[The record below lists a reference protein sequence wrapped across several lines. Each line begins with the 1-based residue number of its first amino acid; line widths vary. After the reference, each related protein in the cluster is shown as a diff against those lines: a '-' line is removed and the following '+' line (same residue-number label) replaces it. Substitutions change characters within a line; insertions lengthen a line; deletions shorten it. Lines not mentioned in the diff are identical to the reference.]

1 MEIDATCRDPGGL
14 VHFLLQMPC
23 NVVSLRKR
31 QVAINDFPKTR
42 TVARVKWLGPL
53 TLVFKGK
60 HNCHE
65 RQSDPK
71 KKKMKGLVTWMGTML
86 L

>member
-31 QVAINDFPKTR
+31 QVAINDFPKNTYGGSGQM
-42 TVARVKWLGPL
+42 ARASNPSFQGEAQLP
-53 TLVFKGK
+53 
-60 HNCHE
+60 
-65 RQSDPK
+65 
-71 KKKMKGLVTWMGTML
+71 
-86 L
+86 